1 MLKCYSKSTQLKY
14 SLLYGQGFGFSTGS
28 TLDDLP
34 VIYAAETLVDT
45 PELTPVNNI
54 LGFDPTTLRPVESVL
69 LAIL

>member
-1 MLKCYSKSTQLKY
+1 MLKMLFRKY
-14 SLLYGQGFGFSTGS
+14 TVKCSLLYGQGFGFSTGS